1 MLEINEIVYHS
12 NFKVVKEMK
21 IDGNKYLKDF
31 STGFYCTSNKNKA
44 EMNAKKFETAIIN
57 TYLIKDIKG
66 LKVKIF
72 IDYSDEW
79 LDFIYHCKN
88 GYKHDYDIV
97 VGPQS
102 DDIFHECIDAYK
114 VGEMNKEYFYK
125 IMRKKQ
131 LEFQISFNTA
141 KGLDKL
147 IFLKSYEI

>member
-12 NFKVVKEMK
+12 NFKVVKEVK

-31 STGFYCTSNKNKA
+31 STGFYCTSDKNKA

-57 TYLIKDIKG
+57 TYLIRDIKG

-72 IDYSDEW
+72 KDYSDEW
-79 LDFIYHCKN
+79 LDFIYLCKN

-102 DDIFHECIDAYK
+102 DDIFHECIDAYRGI
-114 VGEMNKEYFYK
+114 VLFLR
-125 IMRKKQ
+125 ILPVKK
-131 LEFQISFNTA
+131 
-141 KGLDKL
+141 
-147 IFLKSYEI
+147 